1 MMEKRVKVLEVTMSE
16 LKSALQV
23 VVQQVQQRGL
33 ILSELSKQLGLKET
47 SHESEK
53 SNLSG
58 KKAKFVEN
66 EISIE
71 SLKNSL
77 EQLDRKFP
85 ATTTVAPSITKN
97 HTSVVDVIEENHHVI
112 DKNGGDATHNN
123 ECETTLNPQL
133 EKIVKMVTNKK
144 EMTKNESHR
153 KEEEEA
159 MFDEAVSV
167 VQRRKEKT
175 IVFEAPPDSDRLAV
189 APPEP
194 KPPDTGPSWMRFI
207 VTGEEKDLEKP
218 RVKSKIWKRGV
229 ILENLGVKRIISELG
244 IFLNPMRQM
253 QKSVPFT
260 WYSNSWLHVSSSGQH
275 KSSFLFHESFN
286 GHSLSA
292 VPVMCHQYTMQCEL
306 GQLYQIMG
314 QAQINVSLLMKK
326 IKNCSRV
333 ETQELVPF
341 YNNTWIHEKE
351 SSVSKIPSLILWGP
365 DHNFLY
371 CSSINWKIFFLG
383 EYELFIQALEINN
396 NWVHGMYMYR
406 PLSFDIPSSLVFEKI
421 IDLFNDYL
429 IKLLGS
435 MQDKEKVFEFQGWS
449 KMIYCL
455 QSDLIPKKKIDLL
468 HELLQRPYLVGVGYG
483 GGNFKTTLLPMYLK
497 VYDHE
502 QELEKYTRV
511 AIIIHYLIQSCLDR
525 YDVSIV
531 AYCQNH
537 FEKTHIM
544 VDVANELD
552 FLLAL
557 ARNDDIFCR
566 CFRSLRLPKGKEVN
580 VCSWSSLIDRNNMLP
595 TALIEMLMQSW
606 NLEGVKVGFAFGII
620 CIHAFIQWDLGEFK
634 FPMATTTD
642 DYCLDDLLIFHG
654 WFNFVFDRGKFDGFK
669 FSTLR
674 TRLI

>member
-33 ILSELSKQLGLKET
+33 ILSELSK
-47 SHESEK
+47 
-53 SNLSG
+53 
-58 KKAKFVEN
+58 
-66 EISIE
+66 
-71 SLKNSL
+71 
-77 EQLDRKFP
+77 
-85 ATTTVAPSITKN
+85 
-97 HTSVVDVIEENHHVI
+97 
-112 DKNGGDATHNN
+112 
-123 ECETTLNPQL
+123 QL

-167 VQRRKEKT
+167 VQRRKEKR
-175 IVFEAPPDSDRLAV
+175 IVFEAPPAPDLPDSDRLAV
-189 APPEP
+189 ATPEP
-194 KPPDTGPSWMRFI
+194 KPPDTGPSWKRFI

-218 RVKSKIWKRGV
+218 RVNSKIWKRGV
-229 ILENLGVKRIISELG
+229 ILENLGVKRLISELG

-292 VPVMCHQYTMQCEL
+292 VMCHQYTMQCEL

-341 YNNTWIHEKE
+341 YNNTWNHEKE

-371 CSSINWKIFFLG
+371 CSSINWKIFLLG
-383 EYELFIQALEINN
+383 EYELFIQQALEINN

-406 PLSFDIPSSLVFEKI
+406 PLSFDIPSSLIFEKI

-435 MQDKEKVFEFQGWS
+435 MQDKEK
-449 KMIYCL
+449 CL
-455 QSDLIPKKKIDLL
+455 
-468 HELLQRPYLVGVGYG
+468 
-483 GGNFKTTLLPMYLK
+483 NFK
-497 VYDHE
+497 
-502 QELEKYTRV
+502 
-511 AIIIHYLIQSCLDR
+511 
-525 YDVSIV
+525 
-531 AYCQNH
+531 
-537 FEKTHIM
+537 
-544 VDVANELD
+544 
-552 FLLAL
+552 
-557 ARNDDIFCR
+557 
-566 CFRSLRLPKGKEVN
+566 G
-580 VCSWSSLIDRNNMLP
+580 
-595 TALIEMLMQSW
+595 
-606 NLEGVKVGFAFGII
+606 GVK
-620 CIHAFIQWDLGEFK
+620 
-634 FPMATTTD
+634 
-642 DYCLDDLLIFHG
+642 
-654 WFNFVFDRGKFDGFK
+654 
-669 FSTLR
+669 
-674 TRLI
+674 